1 VNSFGRIFR
10 VHIFGESHGESV
22 GVIIDGIPAGLS
34 LSAEDFLADIERRKG
49 GTQKGTTPRQESD
62 LPIFKSGVFNN
73 ITTGAPITILF
84 ENANIRSSDYEKQRA
99 VPRPGHAD
107 FVANKKFGGFEDYR
121 GGGHFSGRLTV
132 CLVAAGVVAKKLLD
146 LTPGPSLKEK
156 ETISGIQ
163 VKAFIL
169 EIGGEPDLEKG
180 LQKAIDAK
188 DSVGGI
194 VECRVTGLPIG
205 LGEPFFDSAESL
217 LAHAVFAI
225 PAVRGIE
232 FGTGFAAAKMFGS
245 EHNDTIEDISGKT
258 RTNHA
263 GGIVG
268 GITNGNE
275 LVFRIAIKPTSSTPK
290 EQQTL
295 NWETNQIE
303 NFSVKGRHDLCI
315 ALRVPV
321 ILEAVT
327 AIVLADLMLLEQH
340 IPRVIAQHKK
350 INEEIDII

>member
-1 VNSFGRIFR
+1 MNSFGRIFR
-10 VHIFGESHGESV
+10 VNIFGESHGESV
-22 GVIIDGIPAGLS
+22 GVNIDGIPAGLS
-34 LSAEDFLADIERRKG
+34 LTVEDFLEDIERRKG

-62 LPIFKSGVFNN
+62 LPIFKSGLFNN
-73 ITTGAPITILF
+73 KTTGAPLTILF
-84 ENANIRSSDYEKQRA
+84 ENNNTRSTDYAKQRA

-107 FVANKKFGGFEDYR
+107 FVASKKFGGFEDYR

-132 CLVAAGVVAKKLLD
+132 CLVAIGVIAKRLLLSSSGGKGINVAA
-146 LTPGPSLKEK
+146 S
-156 ETISGIQ
+156 
-163 VKAFIL
+163 IL
-169 EIGGEPDLEKG
+169 EIGGEQDLEAG
-180 LQKAIDAK
+180 LQKAIEAK
-188 DSVGGI
+188 DSIGGI
-194 VECRVTGLPIG
+194 VECRVTGVPIG

-225 PAVRGIE
+225 PAVKGVE
-232 FGTGFAAAKMFGS
+232 FGAGFAAAKMFGIQ
-245 EHNDTIEDISGKT
+245 HNDAIIDESGKT
-258 RTNHA
+258 KTNHA

-321 ILEAVT
+321 VLEAVT
-327 AIVLADLMLLEQH
+327 AMVLADLMLLEQR
-340 IPRVIAQHKK
+340 IPRILS
-350 INEEIDII
+350 